1 MQATKP
7 RILTA
12 RLDLT
17 RINKEHERALSAI
30 LSDPEVMYAWEHGF
44 SAADCREWFDRQ
56 YARYAQGQEGL
67 FAVTLRSTGQVIGW
81 CGITLQD
88 ISGMTPCG
96 DICGSA
102 AETSVSRENSV
113 WEIGY
118 GFAKQFW
125 HNGYALEAAKA
136 CKLLA
141 FSLNISE
148 VYSIIRT
155 NNLPSIRV
163 AERNGMSP
171 VGTVVKHYRGKVM
184 PHTVFKT
191 SI

>member
-1 MQATKP
+1 
-7 RILTA
+7 
-12 RLDLT
+12 
-17 RINKEHERALSAI
+17 
-30 LSDPEVMYAWEHGF
+30 
-44 SAADCREWFDRQ
+44 
-56 YARYAQGQEGL
+56 
-67 FAVTLRSTGQVIGW
+67 
-81 CGITLQD
+81 
-88 ISGMTPCG
+88 MTPCG
-96 DICGSA
+96 GICGSA
-102 AETSVSRENSV
+102 AETSAGGKNSV

-148 VYSIIRT
+148 VYSIIRK
-155 NNLPSIRV
+155 NNLPSIRI

-171 VGTVVKHYRGKVM
+171 VGTVIKHYRGKVM